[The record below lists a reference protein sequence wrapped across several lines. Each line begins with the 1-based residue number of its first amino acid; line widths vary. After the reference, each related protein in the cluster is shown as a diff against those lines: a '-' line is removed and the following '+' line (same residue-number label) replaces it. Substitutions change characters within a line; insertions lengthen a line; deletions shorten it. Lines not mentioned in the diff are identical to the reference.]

1 MEQHPIPQQ
10 ISSYQFRLVGDM
22 TLRQFFQVG
31 GGALVAFILYN
42 TGLPG
47 FVKWPLMLISFG
59 LGAALAFLPFQER
72 PLSDWIFA
80 FFRSIY
86 SPTVYLWMS
95 YKNPA
100 IYYKEESEQQL
111 EKKTF
116 VAPHGEK
123 ALDAYLKGTP
133 DQNSSFLANLDG
145 IERNFLKQISAL
157 IKPGGSGIAPV
168 AEEKTT
174 KQPVPEVQPVKPPE
188 IETPQSQPVGVA
200 SKGFRPKIVI
210 EEKQVI
216 EEEKEPKSTT
226 TTTVAPILTDTD
238 GTSTSSVQF
247 SVDAAPP
254 NPPIMPN
261 TIVGQVMD
269 ENKKIIEG
277 AILEIKDISGRPVR
291 ALRTNKAGHFII
303 VTALANGQYEL
314 ITEKEGY
321 VFEPV
326 SFMAEGKMIPPIAI
340 RAKSSTQP
348 GVIPPDGQNST
359 KYEQKN

>member
-31 GGALVAFILYN
+31 GGALISFILYN

-47 FVKWPLMLISFG
+47 FIKWPLMILIFG
-59 LGAALAFLPFQER
+59 LGAALAFMPFQER

-86 SPTVYLWMS
+86 SPTVYLW
-95 YKNPA
+95 KEHKVPIA
-100 IYYKEESEQQL
+100 YYKEEGTQEP

-116 VAPHGEK
+116 IAPHGED
-123 ALDAYLKGTP
+123 ALDEYLKSTP
-133 DQNSSFLANLDG
+133 DQNSTFLANLEG
-145 IERNFLKQISAL
+145 MERNFLKQVSAL
-157 IKPGGSGIAPV
+157 FKPGGTGVTLPK
-168 AEEKTT
+168 EEKKEPFQKTVEPQ
-174 KQPVPEVQPVKPPE
+174 KPQEIVVPQQ
-188 IETPQSQPVGVA
+188 QSVGVA
-200 SKGFRPKIVI
+200 SKGFRPKIVM
-210 EEKQVI
+210 EEKQAM
-216 EEEKEPKSTT
+216 EEEKEPKPT
-226 TTTVAPILTDTD
+226 TTTVSPILTDTD
-238 GTSTSSVQF
+238 GASTSSVQF

-269 ENKKIIEG
+269 VNKKIIEG

-303 VTALANGQYEL
+303 VTALTNGQYEL
-314 ITEKEGY
+314 ITEKEGFE
-321 VFEPV
+321 FEPV

-340 RAKSSTQP
+340 YAKAKTQQNVVQP
-348 GVIPPDGQNST
+348 GTPNNPN
-359 KYEQKN
+359 YEQAN

>member
-31 GGALVAFILYN
+31 GGALISFILYN

-47 FVKWPLMLISFG
+47 FIKWPLMILIFG
-59 LGAALAFLPFQER
+59 LGAALAFMPFQER

-86 SPTVYLWMS
+86 SPTVYLW
-95 YKNPA
+95 KEHKVPIA
-100 IYYKEESEQQL
+100 YYKEEGTQEP

-116 VAPHGEK
+116 IAPHGED
-123 ALDAYLKGTP
+123 ALNEYLKSTP
-133 DQNSSFLANLDG
+133 DQNSTFLANLEG
-145 IERNFLKQISAL
+145 IERNFLKQISSL
-157 IKPGGSGIAPV
+157 FKPGGTGVTLPK
-168 AEEKTT
+168 EEK
-174 KQPVPEVQPVKPPE
+174 KEPFQKVVEPQKPQEIVVPQQ
-188 IETPQSQPVGVA
+188 QSVDVA
-200 SKGFRPKIVI
+200 SKGFRPKIVM
-210 EEKQVI
+210 EEKQAI
-216 EEEKEPKSTT
+216 EEEKEQKPT
-226 TTTVAPILTDTD
+226 TTTVSPILTDTD
-238 GTSTSSVQF
+238 GASTSSVQF

-303 VTALANGQYEL
+303 VTSLTNGQYEL
-314 ITEKEGY
+314 ITEKEGFE
-321 VFEPV
+321 FEPV
-326 SFMAEGKMIPPIAI
+326 SFITEGKMIPPIAI
-340 RAKSSTQP
+340 YAKTSTQQNVVQP
-348 GVIPPDGQNST
+348 GTPNNPN
-359 KYEQKN
+359 YEQAN

>member
-22 TLRQFFQVG
+22 TLGQFFQVG
-31 GGALVAFILYN
+31 GGALIAFILYN

-47 FVKWPLMLISFG
+47 FIKWPLMIFIFG

-86 SPTVYLWMS
+86 SPTVYLWKE
-95 YKNPA
+95 YKEPIA
-100 IYYKEESEQQL
+100 YYKEEGTQEP

-116 VAPHGEK
+116 VAPHGEQ
-123 ALDAYLKGTP
+123 ALDEYLKSTP
-133 DQNSSFLANLDG
+133 DQHSTFLANLEG
-145 IERNFLKQISAL
+145 IERNFLKQVSAL
-157 IKPGGSGIAPV
+157 FKPGGTGVTVTPK
-168 AEEKTT
+168 EEKKEPFQKIVDT
-174 KQPVPEVQPVKPPE
+174 KKAQEVE
-188 IETPQSQPVGVA
+188 IPQSQPVGLA

-216 EEEKEPKSTT
+216 EEEKEPKPT
-226 TTTVAPILTDTD
+226 TTTVAPVLTDID
-238 GTSTSSVQF
+238 GAQTSSVQF

-269 ENKKIIEG
+269 EDKKIIEG

-303 VTALANGQYEL
+303 VTSLADGQYEL

-321 VFEPV
+321 EFEPV
-326 SFMAEGKMIPPIAI
+326 SFKTDGKMIPPIAI
-340 RAKSSTQP
+340 RAKASTQQNVP
-348 GVIPPDGQNST
+348 QPSTQNSPN
-359 KYEQKN
+359 YEQAN